1 MMVETVDNIVSQAAV
16 LRDHMG
22 MPEKDVPMPDTEQS
36 ESKQRGTGKG
46 TINGMGVMKRGVREG
61 KQ

>member
-36 ESKQRGTGKG
+36 ESKQWSTG
-46 TINGMGVMKRGVREG
+46 EG
-61 KQ
+61 GSE